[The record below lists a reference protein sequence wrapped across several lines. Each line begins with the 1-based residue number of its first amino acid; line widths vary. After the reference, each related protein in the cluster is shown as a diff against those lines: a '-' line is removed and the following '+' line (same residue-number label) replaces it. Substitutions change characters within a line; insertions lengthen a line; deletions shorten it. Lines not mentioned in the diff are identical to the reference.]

1 MKVKSMRIPEDI
13 DQAINYVSQLEKI
26 EKTQSL
32 RKLAR
37 LGFEYY
43 VAKNYRDG
51 RISLRNAADFRN
63 ILSRLIWDRS
73 YTHTPNQYP

>member
-43 VAKNYRDG
+43 DAKG
-51 RISLRNAADFRN
+51 FSMRIPS
-63 ILSRLIWDRS
+63 IS
-73 YTHTPNQYP
+73 

>member
-13 DQAINYVSQLEKI
+13 DQAINYVSQLENI
-26 EKTQSL
+26 EKTQAL

-43 VAKNYRDG
+43 VAKKLWRAF
-51 RISLRNAADFRN
+51 RSEISC
-63 ILSRLIWDRS
+63 RLLI
-73 YTHTPNQYP
+73 